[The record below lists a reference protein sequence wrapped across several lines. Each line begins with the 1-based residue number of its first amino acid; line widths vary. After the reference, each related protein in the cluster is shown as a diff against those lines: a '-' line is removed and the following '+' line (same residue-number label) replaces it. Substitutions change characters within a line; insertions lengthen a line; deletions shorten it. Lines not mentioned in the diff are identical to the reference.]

1 MKIRFGEA
9 DMKVSKAAGWCLVW
23 FAIVLTG
30 CQSAQVQSY
39 SDPRFDPTGIDSYA
53 WLPNG
58 SVALGVVPQN
68 KAVLE
73 QTLWQSID
81 ENLAERGWQQLEPG
95 AADVLVRYVV
105 GAEGKTKVTKTGVG
119 EVGGREVELPME
131 VRQMRSGKLAID
143 LIDAETGLVVWR
155 GVTGLTRQ
163 GIPTYDEIRT
173 SVAQGVNAIFLKLP
187 SQ

>member
-1 MKIRFGEA
+1 VKIRFGDA
-9 DMKVSKAAGWCLVW
+9 GMNVTKAAVWCLVW
-23 FAIVLTG
+23 FAIVSTG

-39 SDPRFDPTGIDSYA
+39 SDPRFDPLAINSYA

-81 ENLAERGWQQLEPG
+81 ENLAKRGWQQLDPG

-105 GAEGKTKVTKTGVG
+105 GAEGRTKVTKTGVG
-119 EVGGREVELPME
+119 QFAGRDVELPME
-131 VRQMRSGKLAID
+131 VRRMRSGKLAID

-155 GVTGLTRQ
+155 GVTGVTRQ
-163 GIPTYDEIRT
+163 GVPTYDEIRT
-173 SVAQGVNAIFLKLP
+173 SVARGVNAIFQKLP
-187 SQ
+187 NH